1 MVNGVSLAR
10 PVMPVWAVAAAL
22 LVLLPLPGGTPAWG
36 QDAGKNQKEKAGKAQ
51 PRDEVGKTGARSKG
65 GKRGRRGRRG
75 RRGPALVEVD
85 AVRRGPVVESMPVY
99 GRVVATQ
106 VGAVAARTKGAI
118 EKVSVKVGD
127 RVAKGDV
134 LVTLVADMLRSE
146 RALQAAE
153 LAEYKAKVGT
163 ARVQMKLAR
172 QELARIEK
180 LRSSSAFS
188 RARFQDKQRDV
199 ERAKSL
205 LGESLA
211 KIEQSRA
218 ELAMADLNLAYTRIR
233 APFAGVVSERHV
245 EVGAYV
251 NVGQKAVTLI
261 NDRALEVEAEVPASR
276 IAGLGETTAV
286 TVNPEIGKPFK
297 AKVRAV
303 VPVENPMARTRTV
316 RFVPEVNG
324 VALRLAS
331 NQSVIVAIPK
341 GLPREALS
349 LHKDA
354 VVHRGGRP
362 VVFVFDKGAAV
373 LRGVKLGEAFGTR
386 FEVLDGV
393 HAGEMVVVRG
403 NERLRDGQPLRTKN
417 SGEAGR
423 KGPGEGGRKGRRGGG
438 E

>member
-1 MVNGVSLAR
+1 MVTRVSLTR
-10 PVMPVWAVAAAL
+10 PVMVGMALAAAICAL
-22 LVLLPLPGGTPAWG
+22 APLTGVSPAWS
-36 QDAGKNQKEKAGKAQ
+36 QDAGKNPKAGKAQ
-51 PRDEVGKTGARSKG
+51 PRDAAGGASPEGRK
-65 GKRGRRGRRG
+65 KGRRGRRG

-85 AVRRGPVVESMPVY
+85 AVRRGPVVESVPVY

-118 EKVSVKVGD
+118 ENVSVKVGD

-134 LVTLVADMLRSE
+134 VVTLVADMVRSE

-153 LAEYKAKVGT
+153 LAEYKAKMGT
-163 ARVQMKLAR
+163 ARVQIKRAQ
-172 QELARIEK
+172 QELVRIER

-199 ERAKSL
+199 ERAKSM

-211 KIEQSRA
+211 KVEQSRA

-233 APFAGVVSERHV
+233 APFDGVVSERHV
-245 EVGAYV
+245 EVGTYV
-251 NVGQKAVTLI
+251 SVGQKVVTLI

-276 IAGLGETTAV
+276 IVGLGATTAV
-286 TVNPEIGKPFK
+286 TVDPEIGKPFK
-297 AKVRAV
+297 ATVRAV

-316 RFVPEVNG
+316 RFAPEVNG

-331 NQSVIVAIPK
+331 NQSVIVAIPT

-373 LRGVKLGEAFGTR
+373 LREVKLGEAFGTR
-386 FEVLDGV
+386 FEVLGGV
-393 HAGEMVVVRG
+393 RAGEMVVVRG
-403 NERLRDGQPLRTKN
+403 NERLRDGQRLRTKN
-417 SGEAGR
+417 DSKGEAGR
-423 KGPGEGGRKGRRGGG
+423 KRRRGVG